1 MASFS
6 FSGMDF
12 WGDGIPPRLIENFY
26 VGDMRGGFTKCF
38 ERDIYQANGIP
49 FQINETFIS
58 VSAKNVIR
66 GLHFQLHEPQ
76 AKLVS
81 VLQGRAYDVI
91 VDLRPDSRTFK
102 KWQAVEL
109 SGENH
114 RALYVPRGFAHG
126 FASLEDGTMMMY
138 QCEGA
143 YDKASDTGIRFDEPD
158 IGIEWPVMP
167 DKAIHSR
174 RDLSLMSLL
183 EYMKDPMR
191 T

>member
-1 MASFS
+1 MTPFS
-6 FSGMDF
+6 FFRLDFSGE
-12 WGDGIPPRLIENFY
+12 GIPPCLIDNFHA
-26 VGDMRGGFTKCF
+26 GDMRGGFTKYF
-38 ERDIYQANGIP
+38 EKDIYRANGIP
-49 FQINETFIS
+49 FQLNETFIS
-58 VSAKNVIR
+58 TSAKNVIR

-81 VLQGRAYDVI
+81 VLYGRAYDVI

-143 YDKASDTGIRFDEPD
+143 YDKPSDTGVRFDDPD
-158 IGIEWPVMP
+158 IGIDWPVSP
-167 DKAIHSR
+167 DEAIHSE
-174 RDLSLMSLL
+174 RDMSLMSLS
-183 EYMKDPMR
+183 EYMRDSMR
-191 T
+191 A